1 MHLQI
6 LENVTIYQINKSLS
20 KLAWISRFPAIS
32 YLYIIFGSL
41 GVLTNLLWMVKLWY
55 VKKKKRVHYY
65 YICYAVASVMTSAT
79 FILEYGRLLAYES
92 SKSLVTPCYCII
104 YAVHPTLFA
113 VLPITI
119 AEIVF
124 FMSWDVYVTISSTKC
139 HGRKISR
146 QQVVVIIAVYTF
158 SIITMVSAAWWSAAY
173 KKSQAISVVCMLTD
187 VVTKGFLIT
196 LAVFTS
202 VFSWGSLIFLIC
214 STLSMKRHNPVS
226 PGLQAILLRRKSK
239 LVKNLFII
247 GIFTCLAQNLPFT
260 VGLIAMIKKKRSHM
274 LALSWISQI
283 ISLPLHA
290 LFRLFEKNC
299 CFRKKNMLLNT
310 ISLEQNANCTTTLN
324 C

>member
-79 FILEYGRLLAYES
+79 FILEYGRLLAYE
-92 SKSLVTPCYCII
+92 I
-104 YAVHPTLFA
+104 
-113 VLPITI
+113 LPITI

-146 QQVVVIIAVYTF
+146 QQQRGGV
-158 SIITMVSAAWWSAAY
+158 
-173 KKSQAISVVCMLTD
+173 Q
-187 VVTKGFLIT
+187 
-196 LAVFTS
+196 
-202 VFSWGSLIFLIC
+202 
-214 STLSMKRHNPVS
+214 H
-226 PGLQAILLRRKSK
+226 
-239 LVKNLFII
+239 
-247 GIFTCLAQNLPFT
+247 
-260 VGLIAMIKKKRSHM
+260 IKKVKQYP
-274 LALSWISQI
+274 LS
-283 ISLPLHA
+283 A
-290 LFRLFEKNC
+290 C
-299 CFRKKNMLLNT
+299 
-310 ISLEQNANCTTTLN
+310 
-324 C
+324 